1 MPGKNSKKMI
11 GACVV
16 TAALLCAPSA
26 LKAEGMLSHYTCVA
40 DAIQKDNRPEPAKR
54 LFRSQA
60 VENEII
66 RVQKLLRNSKL
77 AWMFT
82 NCFPNTL
89 DTTVH
94 FRKGKDGK
102 PDTFVYT
109 GDIHAMWLRDSGAQ
123 VWPYVQ
129 LANSDPELKTMLAG
143 VINRQ
148 FKCINIDPYANA
160 FNDGPKGGE
169 WMSDLTDMKPEL
181 HERKWEIDSLCYP
194 LRLAY
199 QYWKTTGDT
208 SIFDEE
214 WIQAIT
220 NILRTFKEQQRK
232 DGVGPYKFQR
242 KTERALDTV
251 TNDGLGNPVKPV
263 GLIVSTFRPSD
274 DATTLQYLVPSN
286 FFAVSSLRKA
296 AEILTT
302 VNKKTALANECKAL
316 ANEVETALKKY
327 AVYNHPKYGKIY
339 AFEVDGFGNH
349 MLMDDANAMLSAFNS
364 GELDFTEDVPVD
376 EIPTLL
382 NDGKLNIVPY
392 IGTYY
397 VCYNVTAAPFDDWRV
412 RKAFTLAIDSQY
424 IVDNVT
430 QTGQVP
436 ATGFVPSG
444 VGDVTGDPDFR
455 AVGGD
460 YWTAPTTSEQYEKNC
475 EEARQLLADAGYP
488 NGEGFPTVTYL
499 YNTSDNHKAIG
510 EALQSQWQTA
520 LGVTVKLEN
529 QDWSVFLETRKQGQ
543 YQIARNGWIA
553 DYNDPISFLDM
564 WLTGGGNNDAQYSS
578 ADYDAAIAEAKASS
592 DAQVR
597 MDAMHR
603 AEDIIIGQDWA
614 LGPIYFYTQKYMLNS
629 DINGMYYT
637 PLGYFFFDN
646 CTKG

>member
-199 QYWKTTGDT
+199 QYWKTTGDA

-349 MLMDDANAMLSAFNS
+349 MLMDDAN
-364 GELDFTEDVPVD
+364 
-376 EIPTLL
+376 
-382 NDGKLNIVPY
+382 
-392 IGTYY
+392 
-397 VCYNVTAAPFDDWRV
+397 
-412 RKAFTLAIDSQY
+412 
-424 IVDNVT
+424 
-430 QTGQVP
+430 
-436 ATGFVPSG
+436 VPSLLG
-444 VGDVTGDPDFR
+444 IVYLILESFR
-455 AVGGD
+455 
-460 YWTAPTTSEQYEKNC
+460 TTVQAMSVII
-475 EEARQLLADAGYP
+475 ARQLVFNSIQSKFSLIDAIGITTDAGTEVRRLADVILNRVEAQYYITHHPFFIGNHYR
-488 NGEGFPTVTYL
+488 N
-499 YNTSDNHKAIG
+499 NTSSKI
-510 EALQSQWQTA
+510 
-520 LGVTVKLEN
+520 
-529 QDWSVFLETRKQGQ
+529 
-543 YQIARNGWIA
+543 
-553 DYNDPISFLDM
+553 
-564 WLTGGGNNDAQYSS
+564 
-578 ADYDAAIAEAKASS
+578 S
-592 DAQVR
+592 DANLHVVLITEYIQ
-597 MDAMHR
+597 
-603 AEDIIIGQDWA
+603 IGFLSAHLSLEIA
-614 LGPIYFYTQKYMLNS
+614 LYQTGIRSSLFCLCTTGYKEGTQCPHS
-629 DINGMYYT
+629 
-637 PLGYFFFDN
+637 
-646 CTKG
+646 